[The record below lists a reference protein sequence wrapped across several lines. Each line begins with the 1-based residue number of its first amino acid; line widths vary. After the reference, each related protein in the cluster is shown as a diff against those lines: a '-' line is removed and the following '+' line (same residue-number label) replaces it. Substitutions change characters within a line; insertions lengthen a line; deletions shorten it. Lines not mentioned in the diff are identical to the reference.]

1 MHLFHFVATE
11 TWHWLMSST
20 PKPEF
25 QLKVL
30 LLVSVLI
37 ISTLSFVPMALATV
51 TAPAVTACAV
61 PWHSLLTLL
70 VT

>member
-1 MHLFHFVATE
+1 
-11 TWHWLMSST
+11 MSST